1 MRDHVTIRDRS
12 GFKTSGL
19 ARGQGASRFE
29 RAAAALVCE
38 HFKRP
43 ATPPAGVRRG
53 FETTSKLI
61 NRGLRCLVLATLF
74 LCGCAM
80 LQRGDWPQD
89 LAGIPPQR
97 EIASV
102 PFFPQDEYQ
111 CGPAALAM
119 VLAWSGLAVEP
130 AELTEKVYTASLK
143 GSLQPAM
150 IAGAR
155 RSGRLAYEI
164 SGTQSLMREIAAGH
178 PVIVLQNL
186 GLSWIPF
193 WHYAVAIG
201 YDTPA
206 DEVILH
212 SGADACKRTALRV
225 FENTW
230 ARANNWGLLV
240 LNPGELPATAEEGK
254 FVEAVIGLEKAKQPA
269 AAVDGYR
276 AALSRWPEN
285 MAAIMGLGNSYY
297 ALGQLEKSET
307 EFRRAVALHPDS
319 GAAWNNLADVLLRQ
333 GQKSEALDAVRKAI
347 ALGGPGADK
356 FPKTLEEIEAAG
368 P

>member
-1 MRDHVTIRDRS
+1 MRVHVIRKITHNLRCMV
-12 GFKTSGL
+12 L
-19 ARGQGASRFE
+19 M
-29 RAAAALVCE
+29 ALVL
-38 HFKRP
+38 
-43 ATPPAGVRRG
+43 
-53 FETTSKLI
+53 S
-61 NRGLRCLVLATLF
+61 
-74 LCGCAM
+74 GCAG
-80 LQRGDWPQD
+80 LQRGDWPQG
-89 LAGIPPQR
+89 LTGIPAQH

-102 PFFPQDEYQ
+102 PFFAQEEYQ

-155 RSGRLAYEI
+155 RSGRLAYVI
-164 SGTQSLMREIAAGH
+164 SGTESLIREIAAGH

-186 GLSWIPF
+186 GLSWIPV

-206 DEVILH
+206 DELILH
-212 SGADACKRTALRV
+212 SGTAARKRTPLRL

-230 ARANNWGLLV
+230 ARAEDWGLLV
-240 LNPGELPATAEEGK
+240 LNPGELPATAVEGK
-254 FVEAVIGLEKAKQPA
+254 FVEAVLGLEKAKQPA

-276 AALSRWPEN
+276 AALNRWPHN
-285 MAAIMGLGNSYY
+285 LAAVMGLGNSYY
-297 ALGQLEKSET
+297 ALGDLKNSEAA
-307 EFRRAVALHPDS
+307 FRRAVALHPGS

-333 GQKSEALDAVRKAI
+333 GQKSEALDAARKAI
-347 ALGGPGADK
+347 ALGGPGEES
-356 FPKTLEEIEAAG
+356 FQKTLEEIQATG

>member
-1 MRDHVTIRDRS
+1 MRVQVIKKIIHHDLRCMV
-12 GFKTSGL
+12 L
-19 ARGQGASRFE
+19 M
-29 RAAAALVCE
+29 ALVL
-38 HFKRP
+38 
-43 ATPPAGVRRG
+43 
-53 FETTSKLI
+53 S
-61 NRGLRCLVLATLF
+61 
-74 LCGCAM
+74 GCAG
-80 LQRGDWPQD
+80 LQRGDWPQG
-89 LAGIPPQR
+89 LAGIPAQR

-102 PFFPQDEYQ
+102 PFFAQEEYQ

-155 RSGRLAYEI
+155 RSGRLAYVI
-164 SGTQSLMREIAAGH
+164 SGTESLIREIAAGH

-186 GLSWIPF
+186 GLSWIPV

-206 DEVILH
+206 DELILH
-212 SGADACKRTALRV
+212 SGTAARKRTPLRL

-230 ARANNWGLLV
+230 ARAEDWGLLV
-240 LNPGELPATAEEGK
+240 LKPAELPATAVEGR
-254 FVEAVIGLEKAKQPA
+254 FVEAVLGLEKAKQPA

-276 AALSRWPEN
+276 AALNRWPEN
-285 MAAIMGLGNSYY
+285 LAAVMGLGNSYY
-297 ALGQLEKSET
+297 ALGDLKNSEAA
-307 EFRRAVALHPDS
+307 FRGAVALHPVS

-333 GQKSEALDAVRKAI
+333 GQKSEALDAARKAI
-347 ALGGPGADK
+347 VLGGPGQES
-356 FPKTLEEIEAAG
+356 FQKTLEEIQAAG

>member
-1 MRDHVTIRDRS
+1 VIIKNRS
-12 GFKTSGL
+12 GFKTSGH

-38 HFKRP
+38 HFERP
-43 ATPPAGVRRG
+43 ATLPAGVRG
-53 FETTSKLI
+53 GNETTSKKI
-61 NRGLRCLVLATLF
+61 NRGLRCLVLASLF
-74 LCGCAM
+74 LSGCAM
-80 LQRGDWPQD
+80 LQRGDWPKD
-89 LAGIPPQR
+89 LTGIPPQR

-155 RSGRLAYEI
+155 RSGRLAYVI
-164 SGTQSLMREIAAGH
+164 SGTESLMREIAAGH

-206 DEVILH
+206 DEIILH
-212 SGADACKRTALRV
+212 SGPTARKRTDLRV

-230 ARANNWGLLV
+230 ARAKNWGLLV
-240 LNPGELPATAEEGK
+240 LNPSELPATAEEGK
-254 FVEAVIGLEKAKQPA
+254 FVEAVIGLEKANQPA

-297 ALGQLEKSET
+297 ALGDLKESERAFRRAT
-307 EFRRAVALHPDS
+307 EAHPMEGAAFNNLAHVLLTQGRREDAYSAAQRAVAL
-319 GAAWNNLADVLLRQ
+319 
-333 GQKSEALDAVRKAI
+333 
-347 ALGGPGADK
+347 GGPLQSV
-356 FPKTLEEIEAAG
+356 FRKTLEEIEASG